1 MDGRAMPEGG
11 FLASPRRSRPASEE
25 ERCRPALFTASLALS
40 AALPSGLPVEGGRYE
55 QGRASVCPPGG
66 GALWGGGPN

>member
-25 ERCRPALFTASLALS
+25 ERCRPALFTASLPLS
-40 AALPSGLPVEGGRYE
+40 VALPSGLPAEGGQE
-55 QGRASVCPPGG
+55 
-66 GALWGGGPN
+66 